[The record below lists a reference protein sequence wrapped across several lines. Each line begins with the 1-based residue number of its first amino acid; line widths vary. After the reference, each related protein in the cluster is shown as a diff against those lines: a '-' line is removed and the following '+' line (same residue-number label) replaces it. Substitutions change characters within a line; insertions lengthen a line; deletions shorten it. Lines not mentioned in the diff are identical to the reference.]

1 MKSKHAGWAVAL
13 ATVLAVPA
21 FAQSSVQTPSGV
33 TVTSGTGVV
42 VTPGI
47 PAKPVGPVATVP
59 ATRIHGATVA
69 TAGTSTTVASNGPGS
84 STTTTI
90 TRYWTDVPPDALRD
104 PTFQRWQSL
113 K

>member
-1 MKSKHAGWAVAL
+1 MTRKHACWAVAL

-21 FAQSSVQTPSGV
+21 FAQSQVNSASGV

-47 PAKPVGPVATVP
+47 PARPVGTVSSVP
-59 ATRIHGATVA
+59 AARLGGATVA

-84 STTTTI
+84 STTTTV
-90 TRYWTDVPPDALRD
+90 TRYWMDVPPDATRD
-104 PTFQRWQSL
+104 SSFQRWQSL

>member
-13 ATVLAVPA
+13 AAVLAAPA
-21 FAQSSVQTPSGV
+21 FAQYVQTPSGV
-33 TVTSGTGVV
+33 TVTSGTGVG
-42 VTPGI
+42 VTQGI
-47 PAKPVGPVATVP
+47 PARPVTTVP
-59 ATRIHGATVA
+59 ATHVHGASVA

-90 TRYWTDVPPDALRD
+90 TRYWVDVPPDASRD